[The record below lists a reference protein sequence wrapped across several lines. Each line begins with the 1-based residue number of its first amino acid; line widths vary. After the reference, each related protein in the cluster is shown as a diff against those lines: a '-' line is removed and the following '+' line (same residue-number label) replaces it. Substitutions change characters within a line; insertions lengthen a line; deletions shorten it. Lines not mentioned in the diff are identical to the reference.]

1 MRITSLRNLRL
12 PVRKLHAGQVGT
24 MGILPVSMPIVTP
37 SINRIRKGMVLA
49 AREPKA
55 HKVIAVRFEEKQAEG
70 VKDLGVGSAVVV
82 YIASVRASSK
92 VLSVAAERTEGTHS
106 TNDTRNS
113 ADEDDAFGF
122 GFDDE
127 AEEPTTVVA
136 PPVVIVTF
144 QFIASREF
152 VEMGA
157 KVLVMPGGGP
167 GLYGGNERGAKGMAG
182 LEGFVG
188 RVVEDV

>member
-1 MRITSLRNLRL
+1 
-12 PVRKLHAGQVGT
+12 
-24 MGILPVSMPIVTP
+24 
-37 SINRIRKGMVLA
+37 MVLA

-55 HKVIAVRFEEKQAEG
+55 HKTITVRFEEKQAEC

-92 VLSVAAERTEGTHS
+92 VLSVAAERTEATPS
-106 TNDTRNS
+106 TSSTRND

-122 GFDDE
+122 GFEDE
-127 AEEPTTVVA
+127 IEESTIDAA
-136 PPVVIVTF
+136 PPAVIVTF

-188 RVVEDV
+188 RVVEDM